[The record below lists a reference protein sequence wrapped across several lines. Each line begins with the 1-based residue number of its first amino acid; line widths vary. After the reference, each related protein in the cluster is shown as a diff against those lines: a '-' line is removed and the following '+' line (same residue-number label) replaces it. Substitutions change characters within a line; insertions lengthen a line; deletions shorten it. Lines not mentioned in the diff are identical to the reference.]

1 MGGSAVP
8 AAVPGAMRRDAMET
22 DEKGFVVKDRRV
34 FDDRGDPREE
44 ETKETPD
51 SNAEA
56 DAGKQDRSEEITSE
70 KNQGE
75 KSREEADQQWRSQPL
90 PEVNFST
97 LIMSLS
103 SSALLHMGEIPDP
116 QTGRKTKDLSL
127 AKHTIDTIG
136 MLKDKTKGNLDD
148 EEQRFLDTMLAD
160 LRWRFVKASG

>member
-1 MGGSAVP
+1 
-8 AAVPGAMRRDAMET
+8 MET
-22 DEKGFVVKDRRV
+22 EGKGFVVKDRRA

-44 ETKETPD
+44 ETRGAQD
-51 SNAEA
+51 LNAKAE
-56 DAGKQDRSEEITSE
+56 DAGTQGRPEEMTGE
-70 KNQGE
+70 KVQGE
-75 KSREEADQQWRSQPL
+75 PHREEAGRRQKSSPL

-116 QTGRKTKDLSL
+116 QTGRKTMDLTL

-136 MLKDKTKGNLDD
+136 MLKDKTKGNLED
-148 EEQRFLDTMLAD
+148 EEQRFLDIMLAD